1 MRVTGGRYRGRTVEC
16 PKGIIRPAM
25 DRMRESLFA
34 ILGDLSGLS
43 FLDLFS
49 GSGVIGIEAASR
61 GAFPV
66 MLVEKDPG
74 KRITIQKNIS
84 FVETEIRLQI
94 MPVERFV
101 KSWRQAFDFVFLDPP
116 FRYDYKDELL
126 GMLARSRL
134 LKPGTQVL
142 LHYPDEERRPE
153 RIGPLVL
160 RDRREYGR
168 SIVLFYE
175 AEEPVPGPI
184 ADRDTEESTGPPASD
199 PS

>member
-1 MRVTGGRYRGRTVEC
+1 MRVTGGRYRGRTIEC

-34 ILGDLSGLS
+34 IIGDLSGLS

-61 GAFPV
+61 GASPV
-66 MLVEKDPG
+66 VLVEKDPG
-74 KRITIQKNIS
+74 KRVTIQKNIS
-84 FVETEIRLQI
+84 LVESEIRLHI

-101 KSWRQAFDFVFLDPP
+101 KSWKQAFDFVFLDPP
-116 FRYDYKDELL
+116 FRYAYKDELL

-134 LKPGTQVL
+134 VKPGTQVL
-142 LHYPDEERRPE
+142 LHYPDEEDRPE
-153 RIGPLVL
+153 RIGSLVL

-175 AEEPVPGPI
+175 AEESVAEPG
-184 ADRDTEESTGPPASD
+184 ADEPHEESAGPQADEGS
-199 PS
+199 